1 MKERKLHSR
10 SRVRIPPEALVSTV
24 MNPRLLSNGSRLRNT
39 GKKKKEREN
48 SEAIDIY
55 NFEQK
60 LKNAYSVLERA
71 SFDEEDKE
79 LIRAFADHLS
89 AIGVSNKRL
98 SKYIFHLKVIGENF
112 PIGFK
117 EAQRKDV
124 EHFMSWLRQQGY
136 TAQTIADYIM
146 VLKRFYKFV
155 RFGNVDWDTPYPEEV
170 RWLRKTIKANDLR
183 QPEILSAG
191 EIESMMKA
199 STRLRD
205 KTMLSVGFEAGLR
218 ATELLGMNLFDVN
231 FDGKGAKIRVRGKT
245 GERTVRLISSA
256 PLLARYYEEII
267 PNVGRGRNGEKENR
281 PLWTSQSLNY
291 RGRRLSWLSWSR
303 ILKQLAKDAGLGN
316 KRIYNHLLR
325 HSSATANA
333 GFLTE
338 SELKLLYGW
347 SGSSKMPAIYVHLHG
362 KDLDQ
367 KLQAIY
373 SGRQVEV
380 PKPEFVPVICA
391 RCSEKN
397 TPGFRFCSRCGTPL
411 GQTELVQSS
420 LELESLKEKIKQME
434 TLIQSS
440 ITSHNHQSA
449 DGPLQGSP
457 GALLPLSAAAE
468 S

>member
-1 MKERKLHSR
+1 
-10 SRVRIPPEALVSTV
+10 
-24 MNPRLLSNGSRLRNT
+24 MNPRLLLNGSRLRNR
-39 GKKKKEREN
+39 GKNEKKRDN
-48 SEAIDIY
+48 GEAIDIY

-71 SFDEEDKE
+71 SFEQQDKE
-79 LIRAFADHLS
+79 LIRAFADHLR

-112 PIGFK
+112 PTTSFK
-117 EAQRKDV
+117 LATRKDI
-124 EHFMSWLRQQGY
+124 ERFMSWLRQEGY
-136 TAQTIADYIM
+136 TSQTIADYIM

-183 QPEILSAG
+183 QPEILSAK

-199 STRLRD
+199 SSKLRD
-205 KTMLSVGFEAGLR
+205 KTMLSVGYEAGLR
-218 ATELLGMNLFDVN
+218 ATELLGMNLYDVS

-256 PLLARYYEEII
+256 PLLSRYIEEII
-267 PNVGRGRNGEKENR
+267 PTNGGNNKGGDNR

-291 RGRRLSWLSWSR
+291 RGRRLTWLSWSR

-316 KRIYNHLLR
+316 RRIYNHLLR

-347 SGSSKMPAIYVHLHG
+347 SGSSKMPSIYVHLRG

-373 SGRQVEV
+373 SGRQVEI
-380 PKPEFVPVICA
+380 PKPEFTPVICA

-411 GQTELVQSS
+411 GQGELVQSS
-420 LELESLKEKIKQME
+420 IEMESLKQKIKEME
-434 TLIQSS
+434 SLIQSS
-440 ITSHNHQSA
+440 MSNHQSVSA
-449 DGPLQGSP
+449 PSQGSQVTP
-457 GALLPLSAAAE
+457 LPLNGAAE

>member
-1 MKERKLHSR
+1 
-10 SRVRIPPEALVSTV
+10 
-24 MNPRLLSNGSRLRNT
+24 MNPHLLLNGSRLRNRD
-39 GKKKKEREN
+39 KKKKRDN
-48 SEAIDIY
+48 GEAIDIY

-71 SFDEEDKE
+71 SFEKGDKE
-79 LIRAFADHLS
+79 LIRAFADHLR

-112 PIGFK
+112 PGGVSFK
-117 EAQRKDV
+117 DAKRKDI
-124 EHFMSWLRQQGY
+124 ELFMSWLRQQGY

-155 RFGNVDWDTPYPEEV
+155 TFGNVDWDTPYPEEV

-183 QPEILSAG
+183 QPEILSAK

-199 STRLRD
+199 SSKLRD
-205 KTMLSVGFEAGLR
+205 KTMLSVGYEAGLR
-218 ATELLGMNLFDVN
+218 ATELLGMNMYDVS

-256 PLLARYYEEII
+256 PLLARYFEEMI
-267 PNVGRGRNGEKENR
+267 PTNGGRNGENR
-281 PLWTSQSLNY
+281 ALWTSQSLNY
-291 RGRRLSWLSWSR
+291 RGRRLTWQSWSR

-316 KRIYNHLLR
+316 RRIYNHLLR

-347 SGSSKMPAIYVHLHG
+347 SGSSKMPAVYVHLHG

-380 PKPEFVPVICA
+380 QKPEFTPIICA

-411 GQTELVQSS
+411 GQSELVQSS
-420 LELESLKEKIKQME
+420 LEMESLKQKIKEME
-434 TLIQSS
+434 SLIQSS
-440 ITSHNHQSA
+440 MSRQSVSS
-449 DGPLQGSP
+449 PSQGSQVTP
-457 GALLPLSAAAE
+457 LPLSGAAE